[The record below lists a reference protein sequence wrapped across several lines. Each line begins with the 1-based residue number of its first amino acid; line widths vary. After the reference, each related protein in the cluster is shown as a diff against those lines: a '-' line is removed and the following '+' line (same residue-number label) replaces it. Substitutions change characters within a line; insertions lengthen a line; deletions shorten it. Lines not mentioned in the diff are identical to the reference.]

1 MTHDDDDDDDDDDD
15 NDGDDDG
22 DDNGDNNS
30 GDSNNDNINNN
41 NDNNN
46 NDDGDSNDD
55 SNDDDSDD
63 NINDNND
70 NDNDD
75 DNSDN
80 DKLCNFSDKVLNNSV
95 IVFKIKNSFSINI
108 EKIIALIN
116 KAGNISKD
124 DFGLKLDE
132 YKKLNILADELINL
146 IWVLIYGE
154 DRVDNEINN
163 IDVDKEKDANGYVHK
178 YINIVNDKISLL
190 NNVSESTDDLM
201 GGIDVNTSNDIAPKK
216 LKDFKSHIAKL
227 INRFNLYIKQD
238 TKKKDTKNNTE
249 PDIKNNT
256 KKNDTKNNTKPDTK
270 NNTKKKDSKNN
281 TKPDTEND
289 IEWDINDTRESI
301 RKNQIIIK
309 SRYKSLLETRKTI
322 RNNIDS
328 VYSGL
333 KKLPRQSQLKANQL
347 IKLDTILNDSI
358 NVIWR
363 EIHDRDKKVIKK
375 IDINK
380 IKNVDSFIY
389 ELKDIINHKILL
401 LKSSVIVKLNVII
414 SDIKNKSNIDDIYNY
429 SNKDKLFMIY
439 IDLEKY
445 MKHLKRDL
453 GTIKQNL
460 KTILI
465 HIKL

>member
-1 MTHDDDDDDDDDDD
+1 MIIMIILT
-15 NDGDDDG
+15 
-22 DDNGDNNS
+22 
-30 GDSNNDNINNN
+30 I
-41 NDNNN
+41 
-46 NDDGDSNDD
+46 
-55 SNDDDSDD
+55 
-63 NINDNND
+63 IMNND
-70 NDNDD
+70 NDNNNDD

-80 DKLCNFSDKVLNNSV
+80 DKLRNFNDKVLNNLI
-95 IVFKIKNSFSINI
+95 IVSKIKKKFSINI

-116 KAGNISKD
+116 KADNISKD
-124 DFGLKLDE
+124 DLGLKLDE

-146 IWVLIYGE
+146 IQVLMYGE

-163 IDVDKEKDANGYVHK
+163 TDVDKEKDANGYVHK
-178 YINIVNDKISLL
+178 YINIVNYKISLL
-190 NNVSESTDDLM
+190 NDVSESIDDLM
-201 GGIDVNTSNDIAPKK
+201 GGIDVNTSNDIALKK

-238 TKKKDTKNNTE
+238 TKKKDTKNTTKPDTKNNTKNNTE

-256 KKNDTKNNTKPDTK
+256 KTNDTKNNTKPDSK
-270 NNTKKKDSKNN
+270 NNTKKKDTKNN

-309 SRYKSLLETRKTI
+309 NRYKSLLETRKTI

-363 EIHDRDKKVIKK
+363 EIHDRDKKGIKK

-380 IKNVDSFIY
+380 LKNVDSFTY
-389 ELKDIINHKILL
+389 ESSAIINHKILL
-401 LKSSVIVKLNVII
+401 LKTSVIVKLNVII
-414 SDIKNKSNIDDIYNY
+414 ADIKNKSNIDDIYNY
-429 SNKDKLFMIY
+429 SNKDKIIMIFN
-439 IDLEKY
+439 DLEKY
-445 MKHLKRDL
+445 TKHLKRDL
-453 GTIKQNL
+453 GSIKQNL
-460 KTILI
+460 KTISAYQTDSYKTLMRFL
-465 HIKL
+465 K